1 MSPAFWRLFGY
12 DPSQKKHLASEWQ
25 EMIHPEDRELATT
38 NLQRHLADPSHPY
51 DQIVRYR
58 HNDGSWVW
66 VRCRGIAI
74 RDDPGKPVRMLG
86 AHSDV
91 TSIKEREAEIR
102 RMHDDLDVIVQERT
116 SQLRLAQEQQRLLD
130 AKVQEAQKL
139 ESLGVLAGG
148 IAHDFNN
155 LLVGILGYADIA
167 LEKLPQ
173 LSPARPLIERIKTG
187 GLRAADLCNQMLA
200 YSGKGKFVIQPLDL
214 NELVEEMAHLV
225 EVSVSKKALLRY
237 QLGANLPA
245 IGADATQVRQI
256 LLNLIM
262 NASEAIGDRSGVI
275 SISTGAQQCDG
286 SYLESIF
293 LPGEDWSAGVYVF
306 VEVSDTG
313 CGMSR
318 ETQERIFD
326 PFFSTKFTGRGLGLA
341 AVLGIVRGH
350 SGAIKIYSEENGG
363 TTFKI
368 LFPAVT
374 QAAIPLL
381 RFAGESESWRGSGT
395 VLLVDDDET
404 VLTVAGMML
413 EHAGFEVVTATDGK
427 EGLAVFREHRDR
439 IVCVM
444 LDLTMPH
451 MDGEE
456 TFRELRRIDPEIR
469 VILTSGYNEQDA
481 SSRFAGKGLAGFVK
495 KPFEASKLLGTL
507 RAVLEPAAEP
517 S

>member
-1 MSPAFWRLFGY
+1 
-12 DPSQKKHLASEWQ
+12 
-25 EMIHPEDRELATT
+25 
-38 NLQRHLADPSHPY
+38 
-51 DQIVRYR
+51 
-58 HNDGSWVW
+58 
-66 VRCRGIAI
+66 
-74 RDDPGKPVRMLG
+74 MLG

-102 RMHDDLDVIVQERT
+102 RMHDDLDVVVQERT